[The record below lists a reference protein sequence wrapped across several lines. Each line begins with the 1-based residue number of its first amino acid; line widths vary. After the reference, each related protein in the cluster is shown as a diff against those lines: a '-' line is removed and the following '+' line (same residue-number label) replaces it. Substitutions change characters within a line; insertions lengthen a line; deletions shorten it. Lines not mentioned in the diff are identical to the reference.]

1 MPRAA
6 EPRAPD
12 RRPDHRPS
20 SRVAASWER
29 SRRAGVAPDEWS
41 VPYQPESRSGA
52 VEALV
57 RAAEPVMARLRQDL
71 LDLPVGVVLADEQ
84 ARVVAQSTGSR
95 QLRQRLE
102 ALQLTDGFVWS
113 EDAVGTNG
121 IGTALRERTPSL
133 VRGADHYADVLTDMA
148 CAGAPVT
155 GPGGREVLGVVNL
168 TCATDDAGV
177 LLLAMARRA
186 ARDMRELLVAQ
197 GHGNP
202 DAGAHDQ
209 GQRWQRLTA
218 AEGRIA
224 ELVAD
229 GLTNRD
235 VADRLHVSRH
245 TVDFHLRHVFQKLH
259 ISSRVELARIVG
271 ARETTGS
278 AVA

>member
-1 MPRAA
+1 
-6 EPRAPD
+6 
-12 RRPDHRPS
+12 
-20 SRVAASWER
+20 
-29 SRRAGVAPDEWS
+29 
-41 VPYQPESRSGA
+41 
-52 VEALV
+52 
-57 RAAEPVMARLRQDL
+57 MARLRQDL
-71 LDLPVGVVLADEQ
+71 LDLPVGVVLADEH
-84 ARVVAQSTGSR
+84 ARVVALSTGSR
-95 QLRQRLE
+95 PLRQRME
-102 ALQLTDGFVWS
+102 ELQLTDGFVWS

-133 VRGADHYADVLTDMA
+133 VRGADHYADVLTGMA
-148 CAGAPVT
+148 CAAAPVT
-155 GPGGREVLGVVNL
+155 GARGSEVLGVVNL

-197 GHGNP
+197 GHGDG
-202 DAGAHDQ
+202 DAGAHG
-209 GQRWQRLTA
+209 GQRWQLLTA

-235 VADRLHVSRH
+235 VADQLHVSRH

-271 ARETTGS
+271 ERRTRQTIGATRS